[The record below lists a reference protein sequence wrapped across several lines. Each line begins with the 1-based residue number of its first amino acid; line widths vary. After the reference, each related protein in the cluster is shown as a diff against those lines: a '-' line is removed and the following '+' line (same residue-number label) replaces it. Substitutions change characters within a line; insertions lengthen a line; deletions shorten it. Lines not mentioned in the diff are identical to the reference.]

1 MRGFFRFSPV
11 FTANSPRV
19 GIFYEKSKYGRAQV
33 PRNLYREAVCL
44 PRMAEEDNAGVGDLW
59 AITAVTGKSYEGET
73 EEEEK
78 AAIERWTSLP
88 AEERRRLV
96 LEYGEKRMR
105 LERFSYIP

>member
-1 MRGFFRFSPV
+1 M
-11 FTANSPRV
+11 
-19 GIFYEKSKYGRAQV
+19 
-33 PRNLYREAVCL
+33 CL